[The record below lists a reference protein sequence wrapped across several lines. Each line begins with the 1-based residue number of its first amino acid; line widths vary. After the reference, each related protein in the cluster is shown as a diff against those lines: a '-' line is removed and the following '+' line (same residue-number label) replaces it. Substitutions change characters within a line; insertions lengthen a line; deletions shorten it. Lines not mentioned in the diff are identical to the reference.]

1 MNKRR
6 LGRTDIRISPLV
18 LGGNVF
24 GWTADKRTSF
34 EILDRYAGAGFETL
48 DTADVYS
55 KWAPGNRGG
64 ESETIIGE
72 WMESRGN
79 RDRTVVIT
87 KVGGE
92 MNPTEKGLSAAH
104 IERAVEASLRRLR
117 TNRIDVYLS
126 HWPDASVP
134 YEETLG
140 AYQRLVAAGKV
151 RAIGASNHDA
161 GQLRAALD
169 AAERSKL
176 PRYEVLQPEYN
187 LFDRSSYDGALR
199 DLALAEGIGVVTYYS
214 LAKGFLSGKY
224 RSAAD
229 LGKSPRGAGVKGYLN
244 ERGTRIL
251 GALDRVS
258 ERHAATPA
266 EAALAWLIA
275 RPGVTAPIAS
285 ATSLAQLESLIRAAS
300 LQLSADDVALLD
312 EASRY

>member
-6 LGRTDIRISPLV
+6 LGHTDIRISPLV

-34 EILDRYAGAGFETL
+34 EILDRYAEAGFETL

-64 ESETIIGE
+64 ESEALIGE

-79 RDRTVVIT
+79 RDRTIVIT

-92 MNPTEKGLSAAH
+92 MSPTEKGLSAAY

-117 TNRIDVYLS
+117 TDRIDVYLS

-140 AYQRLVAAGKV
+140 AYQKLVTAGKV

-161 GQLRAALD
+161 
-169 AAERSKL
+169 
-176 PRYEVLQPEYN
+176 
-187 LFDRSSYDGALR
+187 
-199 DLALAEGIGVVTYYS
+199 
-214 LAKGFLSGKY
+214 
-224 RSAAD
+224 
-229 LGKSPRGAGVKGYLN
+229 
-244 ERGTRIL
+244 
-251 GALDRVS
+251 
-258 ERHAATPA
+258 
-266 EAALAWLIA
+266 
-275 RPGVTAPIAS
+275 
-285 ATSLAQLESLIRAAS
+285 
-300 LQLSADDVALLD
+300 
-312 EASRY
+312 